1 MFMFTDHSSDLE
13 TFSINLFISKLWPKA
28 DTLFMT
34 ICEIILNATYLE
46 EFFWGKL
53 MDLFLGKKREIG
65 LLRMSKCM
73 NSLPAL
79 LCTLQLHLLITF
91 TQ

>member
-1 MFMFTDHSSDLE
+1 MFTDHSSDLE

-46 EFFWGKL
+46 EFFGGKL
-53 MDLFLGKKREIG
+53 MDLFLEIREIG

-79 LCTLQLHLLITF
+79 LCTLYNITY
-91 TQ
+91 

>member
-46 EFFWGKL
+46 EFFWGKIDGYDYL
-53 MDLFLGKKREIG
+53 
-65 LLRMSKCM
+65 
-73 NSLPAL
+73 
-79 LCTLQLHLLITF
+79 
-91 TQ
+91 